1 VQARYQER
9 QGFDT
14 ETRLRLIEGDLDT
27 HDQLMEKMVSKLER
41 NNQLLVGILISITTA
56 CILMVVAMANG
67 TV

>member
-1 VQARYQER
+1 
-9 QGFDT
+9 
-14 ETRLRLIEGDLDT
+14 
-27 HDQLMEKMVSKLER
+27 LER